1 MVLDSASAA
10 GEHVGRTMPL
20 FALATFLAAFLAFQV
35 ELVIGKAVL
44 PWYGGTPAVWTT
56 CLLFFQVALL
66 GGYAW
71 SHVLI
76 GRARPRRQSLAHGVL
91 IVACLA
97 VLGWHLAAWGSPLL
111 PGVSWRPGGDENPV
125 AAILAVLGATVGLP
139 FFALAATTPL
149 LQAWF
154 SQTWPGRS
162 PYRLYALSNL
172 GSLLGLL
179 SYPFVVE
186 PLLALRAQARVWGI
200 GFAVFALAGIACAA
214 RASTASPAAAE
225 EGGTASESSTASA
238 QQKPGIARR
247 LLWLGLPASASVM
260 LLAVTNQISQEV
272 AVVPFLW
279 VLPLSLYLL
288 SFVVCFHD
296 RRWYSRG
303 VFGPLLGVS
312 LFVACFLLYHGV
324 DVPVLPQIGAWSF
337 VLLVCCMVC
346 HGELARLAPDPRH
359 LTSYYLLL
367 ASGGALGGVF
377 VALVAPVVFDGF
389 WELHGGLLACGVLAL
404 LALLE
409 DRGSWLRR
417 GSVRAAVVTLLAAVV
432 ASAYFLLPG
441 LQGSALAWLWP
452 YAVAAVAILLASLML
467 GRRARGSRLLQG
479 RSLFATGCL
488 AVTLMLLSVVL
499 RAHIAAVLT
508 GSLEVTRGF
517 FGVLKVEEDFTGDPE
532 RHIYLLRHGRILHG
546 FQFVS
551 ESKRRV
557 ATSYYGEGS
566 GIALALLHH
575 PRRESASGGGGLRI
589 GVAGL
594 GVGTIATYGQKGD
607 LLRFYEINPD
617 VIRFATGGVFSYL
630 EDTPARV
637 ELVLGDARVSLEREE
652 SQRFDVLAI
661 DAFSSGAI
669 PVHLLTAEA
678 FEVYLRHLR
687 DDGVLAID
695 VSNRTLD
702 LTPVVW
708 GLARHFGLA
717 AVQVA
722 KKPARDGSSWG
733 SLWILLTRDA
743 SFLASPGVADENAP
757 HESAG
762 PQLPL
767 WTDDHS
773 SLLPLLKSSA
783 WDPEALREGGDG
795 RGR

>member
-1 MVLDSASAA
+1 
-10 GEHVGRTMPL
+10 MPL
-20 FALATFLAAFLAFQV
+20 FALSTFLAAFLLFQL
-35 ELVIGKAVL
+35 ELVIGKAIL

-66 GGYAW
+66 GGYGW

-76 GRARPRRQSLAHGVL
+76 GRARPRRQSLAHSAL
-91 IVACLA
+91 IVACLV
-97 VLGWHLAAWGSPLL
+97 VLGWHVAAWGSPLL
-111 PGVSWRPGGDENPV
+111 PGVSWKPGGLESPV
-125 AAILAVLGATVGLP
+125 PAILAVLGATVGLP

-149 LQAWF
+149 FQAWF
-154 SQTWPGRS
+154 SHTWPGRS
-162 PYRLYALSNL
+162 PYRLYAVSNL
-172 GSLLGLL
+172 GSLLALL

-186 PLLALRAQARVWGI
+186 PLLSLRVQARIWGI
-200 GFAVFALAGIACAA
+200 GFAIFVVAGLACAV
-214 RASTASPAAAE
+214 RAGAATSVAAQESEGATESNAASP
-225 EGGTASESSTASA
+225 
-238 QQKPGIARR
+238 QRRPGVARP
-247 LLWLGLPASASVM
+247 LLWLSLPAAASVM

-312 LFVACFLLYHGV
+312 ALVACFLLYHGV
-324 DVPVLPQIGAWSF
+324 DVPVLLQIGAWSF
-337 VLLVCCMVC
+337 VLFVCCMVC

-377 VALVAPVVFDGF
+377 VALVAPVIFDGF
-389 WELHGGLLACGVLAL
+389 WELHGGLLACALLAL

-409 DRGSWLRR
+409 DRGSWLRT
-417 GSVRAAVVTLLAAVV
+417 GTVWVAVVTLLAGVA
-432 ASAYFLLPG
+432 ASAYFLIPG
-441 LQGSALAWLWP
+441 IQGSALGRLWP
-452 YAVAAVAILLASLML
+452 HAVAAGGILMAALVL
-467 GRRARGSRLLQG
+467 GRRARGSRLWQG
-479 RSLFATGCL
+479 RPLFATGCL

-499 RAHIAAVLT
+499 RAHIAAVLA
-508 GSLEVTRGF
+508 GSLEVSRGF
-517 FGVLKVEEDFTGDPE
+517 FGVLKVEEDFAGDPE
-532 RHIYLLRHGRILHG
+532 KHVYLLRHGRILHG
-546 FQFVS
+546 FQFAS
-551 ESKRRV
+551 ESRRRV
-557 ATSYYGEGS
+557 PTSYYGEGS
-566 GIALALLHH
+566 GIALALRHH
-575 PRRESASGGGGLRI
+575 RRREAPAPGLRI

-594 GVGTIATYGQKGD
+594 GVGTIAAYGQKGD

-617 VIRFATGGVFSYL
+617 VIRFATEGVFSYL

-637 ELVLGDARVSLEREE
+637 EVVVGDARVSLEREQ
-652 SQRFDVLAI
+652 SQQFDVLAI

-669 PVHLLTAEA
+669 PVHLLTTEA

-687 DDGVLAID
+687 PDGVLAID

-702 LTPVVW
+702 LTPVIW

-722 KKPARDGSSWG
+722 KKPAPDGTSWG
-733 SLWILLTRDA
+733 SLWILLTRD
-743 SFLASPGVADENAP
+743 SDFLATPGVADEKTP
-757 HESAG
+757 RETRG
-762 PQLPL
+762 PEFPL

-773 SLLPLLKSSA
+773 SLLPLLKTSA
-783 WDPEALREGGDG
+783 WDPEALG
-795 RGR
+795 RGRDEHGR

>member
-1 MVLDSASAA
+1 MAA
-10 GEHVGRTMPL
+10 APAEHAPSTMAL
-20 FALATFLAAFLAFQV
+20 FALGTFLAAFLLFQV

-56 CLLFFQVALL
+56 CLLFFQLALL

-71 SHVLI
+71 SHVLT
-76 GRARPRRQSLAHGVL
+76 GRASTRRQSLVHSVL

-97 VLGWHLAAWGSPLL
+97 VLGWHLVAWGSPLL
-111 PGVSWRPGGDENPV
+111 PGPGWRPGGEESPV
-125 AAILAVLGATVGLP
+125 PAILAVLGATVGLP

-149 LQAWF
+149 LQAWL
-154 SQTWPGRS
+154 SHTWPGRS

-179 SYPFVVE
+179 SYPFIVE
-186 PLLALRAQARVWGI
+186 PLLALRVQAKVWGM
-200 GFAVFALAGIACAA
+200 GFVVFALAGLACAA
-214 RASTASPAAAE
+214 RARAASAVATEDAWAA
-225 EGGTASESSTASA
+225 SKSRTASA
-238 QQKPGIARR
+238 QRGPRMARQ
-247 LLWLGLPASASVM
+247 LLWLGLPAGASVM

-296 RRWYSRG
+296 RRWYARG

-312 LFVACFLLYHGV
+312 FLVACLLLYHGV
-324 DVPVLPQIGAWSF
+324 DVPVLLQIGAWSF
-337 VLLVCCMVC
+337 VLVVCCMVC
-346 HGELARLAPDPRH
+346 HGELARLAPDPQH

-367 ASGGALGGVF
+367 ASGGAIGGVF
-377 VALVAPVVFDGF
+377 VALLAPVVFDGY

-409 DRGSWLRR
+409 DRGSWLRS
-417 GSVRAAVVTLLAAVV
+417 GSLHAAVATLTAAVV

-441 LQGSALAWLWP
+441 LQGSAFARLWR
-452 YAVAAVAILLASLML
+452 YAGAAATILVASLLL
-467 GRRARGSRLLQG
+467 GRRVRGSRLWYG

-499 RAHIAAVLT
+499 RAHIAAVLA
-508 GSLEVTRGF
+508 GSLEVSRGF
-517 FGVLKVEEDFTGDPE
+517 FGVLKVEEDFAGDPE

-566 GIALALLHH
+566 GMALALINH
-575 PRRESASGGGGLRI
+575 PRRDSAPGGGGLRI

-607 LLRFYEINPD
+607 LMRFYEINPD

-652 SQRFDVLAI
+652 SQGFDVLAI

-669 PVHLLTAEA
+669 PVHLLTTEA

-687 DDGVLAID
+687 PDGVLAID

-702 LTPVVW
+702 LTPVVL

-717 AVQVA
+717 SVQVA

-733 SLWILLTRDA
+733 SLWILLTRNPD
-743 SFLASPGVADENAP
+743 FLASVGVAGGSAP
-757 HESAG
+757 HQA
-762 PQLPL
+762 PAPHFPL

-783 WDPEALREGGDG
+783 WDPEGLRQGGDE